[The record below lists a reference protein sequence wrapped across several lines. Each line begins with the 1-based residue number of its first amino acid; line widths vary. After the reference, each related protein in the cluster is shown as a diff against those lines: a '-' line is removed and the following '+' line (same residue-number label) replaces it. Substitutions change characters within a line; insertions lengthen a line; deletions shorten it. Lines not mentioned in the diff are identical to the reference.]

1 MRSPALQDTL
11 TFETLPPE
19 EVLKPAIK
27 FEQSKQSTHAFQKST
42 LGTAQTIT
50 QTGSQIKIKQE
61 PILAV
66 GNRNQNSRKSYRERN
81 RRKQPEGRPISNK
94 YNADD
99 RKQCNRCGKPFVDGH
114 LKNCA
119 AMGKKCMNCIKPNH
133 FARMCRSQQ
142 VSELTENTESSEEEC
157 NLIQTFDSCEE
168 FEVMVIEQKDNQ
180 IEMITRYIEEKVKE
194 NSGSNGVSKLETK
207 KIDIRKHS
215 TSGRMKS
222 LKALI

>member
-27 FEQSKQSTHAFQKST
+27 FEQSKQSTQAFQKST

-81 RRKQPEGRPISNK
+81 RRKQPKGRAI
-94 YNADD
+94 
-99 RKQCNRCGKPFVDGH
+99 
-114 LKNCA
+114 
-119 AMGKKCMNCIKPNH
+119 
-133 FARMCRSQQ
+133 
-142 VSELTENTESSEEEC
+142 
-157 NLIQTFDSCEE
+157 
-168 FEVMVIEQKDNQ
+168 
-180 IEMITRYIEEKVKE
+180 
-194 NSGSNGVSKLETK
+194 
-207 KIDIRKHS
+207 
-215 TSGRMKS
+215 
-222 LKALI
+222 